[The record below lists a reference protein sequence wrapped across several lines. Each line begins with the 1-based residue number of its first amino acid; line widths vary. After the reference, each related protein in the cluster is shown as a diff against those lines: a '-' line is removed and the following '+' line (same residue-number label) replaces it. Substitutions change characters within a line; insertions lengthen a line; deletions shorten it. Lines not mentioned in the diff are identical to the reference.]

1 MASASYARTNR
12 GAPRRRHSRRFRLAA
27 IRRLA
32 RSRWREFQ
40 MMRKALAA
48 SPPMVRLFV
57 GVVLVLLTWASFNWA
72 YHTINKPSEVFF
84 PLDTS
89 LAKSPPETW
98 QQYGSLFRKH
108 STPVI
113 TP

>member
-1 MASASYARTNR
+1 MASASYARVNR
-12 GAPRRRHSRRFRLAA
+12 AAHRRSRRRWFILAA
-27 IRRLA
+27 VRRLA

-48 SPPMVRLFV
+48 SPPMVRILV
-57 GVVLVLLTWASFNWA
+57 GGILILLTWASMNWT
-72 YHTINKPSEVFF
+72 YHAINKPTEVFF

-98 QQYGSLFRKH
+98 QQEMG
-108 STPVI
+108 
-113 TP
+113 